1 MACGHT
7 AVVPAELESPGCD
20 ESGLQGLAGR
30 LRGQGGGHSA
40 PRLVARAAEEPERG
54 EPNVHTGAA
63 FKLDRG
69 SRGECSNL
77 KRGAAL
83 PSLVLAPD
91 PDAPPHWQIPVC
103 SRSAPDHARS
113 RTRARVLHN

>member
-1 MACGHT
+1 MACGNT
-7 AVVPAELESPGCD
+7 CLAPAELESPGCD

-40 PRLVARAAEEPERG
+40 PRLVAREAEEPERG
-54 EPNVHTGAA
+54 EPDVHTGAA
-63 FKLDRG
+63 LDRG
-69 SRGECSNL
+69 SRGACSNL

-91 PDAPPHWQIPVC
+91 SDAPPHWQIYLC

-113 RTRARVLHN
+113 RTRARVLYN